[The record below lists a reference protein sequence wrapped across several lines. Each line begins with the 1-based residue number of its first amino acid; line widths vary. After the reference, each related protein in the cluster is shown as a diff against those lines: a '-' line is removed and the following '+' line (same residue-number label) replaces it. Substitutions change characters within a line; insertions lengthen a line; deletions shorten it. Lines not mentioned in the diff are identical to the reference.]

1 MQLSLPDMEIQ
12 NKYVDVYNAML
23 SNQLSYESGLEDLNL
38 VCDAYIED
46 LRMRIPC
53 EAIGPYIE
61 ERNEKNEGNAITL
74 FQGVDVDHVLLNL
87 KESQKILKMVVLL
100 EQDNLRLTK
109 L

>member
-1 MQLSLPDMEIQ
+1 MEIQ

-61 ERNEKNEGNAITL
+61 ERNEKNEKNEGNEGNAITL
-74 FQGVDVDHVLLNL
+74 FQGVNVDHVLLNL

>member
-38 VCDAYIED
+38 VCDAYIE
-46 LRMRIPC
+46 
-53 EAIGPYIE
+53 

-74 FQGVDVDHVLLNL
+74 FQGVNVDHVLLNL